1 MPYQEKV
8 WLKFEQLMF
17 EFIPKFILYFT
28 KEKGINLLPT
38 VYSFFDGTFIW
49 TQGVKQQ
56 TGYYI
61 PDYNKPLYFYFSLT
75 ENIFSFYGEQY
86 TYNGNIVNIHYNER
100 KVKYCYLGIG

>member
-1 MPYQEKV
+1 
-8 WLKFEQLMF
+8 MF

-28 KEKGINLLPT
+28 KEEGINLLPT

-61 PDYNKPLYFYFSLT
+61 SDYNKPLCFYFSLT